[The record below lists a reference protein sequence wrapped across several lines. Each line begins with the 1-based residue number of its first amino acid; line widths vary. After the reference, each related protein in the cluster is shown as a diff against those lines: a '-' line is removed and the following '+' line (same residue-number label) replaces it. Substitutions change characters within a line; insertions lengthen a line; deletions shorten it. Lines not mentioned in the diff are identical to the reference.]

1 RKARGAQMPESFWQD
16 PLMYQGGSDTF
27 LGPCDPIRM
36 AEESWGIDF
45 EAEVVVVTDD
55 VPAGISPEAAGE
67 KILLLGLVNDDS
79 LRNLIPGELAKGFG
93 FFQAKP
99 SSAFSPVFV
108 TPDELGS
115 AWDGGKVHLPLQ
127 VTYNGEPF
135 GKANAGVDMTFD
147 FPRLIAHAARTRPL
161 GAGCLVGSGT
171 VSNRDAEGGPGR
183 PIAEGGLGY
192 SCLAEL
198 RMVEQIHN
206 GQASTPFMRFGDR
219 VRIEMLDAQGTSI
232 FGAIDQEVQP
242 E

>member
-1 RKARGAQMPESFWQD
+1 
-16 PLMYQGGSDTF
+16 
-27 LGPCDPIRM
+27 
-36 AEESWGIDF
+36 
-45 EAEVVVVTDD
+45 
-55 VPAGISPEAAGE
+55 
-67 KILLLGLVNDDS
+67 
-79 LRNLIPGELAKGFG
+79 
-93 FFQAKP
+93 
-99 SSAFSPVFV
+99 VFV